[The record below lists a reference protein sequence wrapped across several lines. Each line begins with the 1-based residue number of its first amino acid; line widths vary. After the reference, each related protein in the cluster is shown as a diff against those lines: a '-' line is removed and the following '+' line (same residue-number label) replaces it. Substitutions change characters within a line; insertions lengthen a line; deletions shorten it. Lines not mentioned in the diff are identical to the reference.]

1 MTKLKWHKRIRDK
14 NKNKNK
20 KMNKKYI
27 FDTCIV

>member
-14 NKNKNK
+14 NLKK